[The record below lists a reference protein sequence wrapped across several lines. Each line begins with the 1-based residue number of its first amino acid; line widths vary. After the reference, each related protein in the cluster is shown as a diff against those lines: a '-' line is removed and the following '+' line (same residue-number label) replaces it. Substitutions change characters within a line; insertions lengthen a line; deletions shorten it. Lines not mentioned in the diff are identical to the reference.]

1 MKKNLFLIIFL
12 IFIYCKAK
20 EPSFVNSTKAIQP
33 TFSINGKNL
42 SKHTLDLN
50 IPSIGKGKILSYLTI
65 RKDFV
70 SQLDFYLIKDFDV
83 FYKLPTEKRKL
94 STESKFFEIESC
106 LQTPNNKM
114 ELFSVKAIPL
124 ADGKESILILYKCMR
139 KENLIEENYIL
150 DIYQGSEKEFQPP
163 IRKIVK
169 SDFIEKLNLR
179 NSEEKEK
186 LRKEIIELLK

>member
-1 MKKNLFLIIFL
+1 MKSIVFILIY
-12 IFIYCKAK
+12 IFIFDCKAK
-20 EPSFVNSTKAIQP
+20 KNPSLNSPKAIQP

-50 IPSIGKGKILSYLTI
+50 IPSMGKGKILSYLTI

-83 FYKLPTEKRKL
+83 FYKLPTEKKKL

-106 LQTPNNKM
+106 LQTPNNKI
-114 ELFSVKAIPL
+114 ELFSVKVFPISDA
-124 ADGKESILILYKCMR
+124 KESILILYQCMR

-150 DIYQGSEKEFQPP
+150 DIFQESEKEFQPP

-169 SDFIEKLNLR
+169 SDFNEKLNLR
-179 NSEEKEK
+179 NSEGKEK
-186 LRKEIIELLK
+186 LRKEILGLLK